1 MTLRAR
7 MGEKAEE
14 NMSPKLTKKKLRVIA
29 QTEFQREQTN
39 VLAVVDPSREIEE
52 LPEGL
57 ETGHVKR
64 RKRGA
69 RSDRDCIDEICEL
82 IVNGITAKAACEYVG
97 VPWATWQRWRRNDVE
112 NAGKKSDVAYE
123 CQLENMS
130 DDIIEIFEQFKIKR
144 DSAVK
149 AYRKA
154 RKAWQKWEPTEQQK
168 KRPPAPIYSGPSELD
183 FRLARQRVKTRQWQ
197 FEQRQQMVGK
207 TKSRVARDD
216 GSKS

>member
-1 MTLRAR
+1 
-7 MGEKAEE
+7 
-14 NMSPKLTKKKLRVIA
+14 
-29 QTEFQREQTN
+29 
-39 VLAVVDPSREIEE
+39 
-52 LPEGL
+52 
-57 ETGHVKR
+57 
-64 RKRGA
+64 
-69 RSDRDCIDEICEL
+69 
-82 IVNGITAKAACEYVG
+82 
-97 VPWATWQRWRRNDVE
+97 
-112 NAGKKSDVAYE
+112 

-168 KRPPAPIYSGPSELD
+168 KRLPAPIYSGPSELD
-183 FRLARQRVKTRQWQ
+183 FRLAKQRVKTRQWQ